1 MHAKVRLIGPDPQAR
16 SSEDGLPAAPSV
28 RTAENTLA
36 EFVMLE
42 QAPPRPWPKDVL
54 ADPELALGDACP
66 AAMRGIG
73 WWPALDV
80 SPPLGLLET
89 HGDAIV
95 TLDPSTRT
103 ATTSRAVIPA
113 TSESLTAYY
122 VDLEIALHLQI
133 KRDTERAILAYA
145 PDWKQRNALARSA
158 ELLEILV
165 GGGVL
170 TPGGE
175 LDRSALHAMRQRIN
189 AYRQA
194 SNGAEASVT
203 AALGDEAAMR
213 AAVAV
218 DWSAVK

>member
-1 MHAKVRLIGPDPQAR
+1 MHAKVRLIGPDSEAR

-28 RTAENTLA
+28 RTAENTVT

-42 QAPPRPWPKDVL
+42 PVPPRPWPKDVL

-73 WWPALDV
+73 WWPALNI
-80 SPPLGLLET
+80 SPPLGLLES
-89 HGDAIV
+89 HDAAIV
-95 TLDPSTRT
+95 TLDPATRT
-103 ATTSRAVIPA
+103 AVISRAVIPA
-113 TSESLTAYY
+113 TSEGLTAYY
-122 VDLEIALHLQI
+122 ADLETALHLQI

-170 TPGGE
+170 TSGE
-175 LDRSALHAMRQRIN
+175 ELERAALHAMRQRIN

-194 SNGAEASVT
+194 SNGAEAAVT

-213 AAVAV
+213 AAVSV
-218 DWSAVK
+218 DWSAIK